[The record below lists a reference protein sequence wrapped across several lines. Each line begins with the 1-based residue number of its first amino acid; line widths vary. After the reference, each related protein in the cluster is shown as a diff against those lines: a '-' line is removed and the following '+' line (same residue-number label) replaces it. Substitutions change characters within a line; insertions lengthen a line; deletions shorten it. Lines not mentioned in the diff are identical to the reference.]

1 MVVWVYGM
9 ASQDGILSGAD
20 GEDQDGRWGQGNWG
34 GNMLVT
40 DPEKLGARGGAKGL
54 SAGTETESGKGLQT
68 SGALL
73 GMC

>member
-1 MVVWVYGM
+1 MGT
-9 ASQDGILSGAD
+9 
-20 GEDQDGRWGQGNWG
+20 GELGG